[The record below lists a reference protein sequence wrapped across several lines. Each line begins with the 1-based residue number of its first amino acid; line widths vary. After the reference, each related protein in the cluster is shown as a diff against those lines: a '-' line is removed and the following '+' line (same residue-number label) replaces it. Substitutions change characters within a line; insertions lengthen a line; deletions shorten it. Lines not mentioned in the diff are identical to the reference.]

1 MPGLDGRGPLGAG
14 PMSGRGMGN
23 CVVSNRTGNV
33 YGSPGRGMGRGPGMG
48 RGTGRGRG
56 MGRGF
61 NRGFRQMG
69 VYANP
74 VGGAYSAQEELDMLK
89 NEAEL
94 LKQDLSAIES
104 RMSDL
109 EKKEQE

>member
-33 YGSPGRGMGRGPGMG
+33 YGAPGRGMGRAVGRNRGMG
-48 RGTGRGRG
+48 LG

-69 VYANP
+69 SYVDP
-74 VGGAYSAQEELDMLK
+74 VGSVYSQQEELDMLR

-109 EKKEQE
+109 EKKEKE

>member
-1 MPGLDGRGPLGAG
+1 MPGLDGRGPAGAG

-23 CVVSNRTGNV
+23 CVVSNRSGNV
-33 YGSPGRGMGRGPGMG
+33 YGAPGRGMGRGMG
-48 RGTGRGRG
+48 RGRGMGLG

-61 NRGFRQMG
+61 NRGFRQVG
-69 VYANP
+69 AYANP

-94 LKQDLSAIES
+94 LKQDLNAIES

-109 EKKEQE
+109 EKKE